1 MMEKLHISPSEI
13 DSMPYYEYEYTL
25 FYYNE
30 ILEERQEAEKKNSKD
45 YGDKYNVD
53 SMQKKSA
60 KSRYWAKNKTTIA
73 NLFASTFCST
83 TFKSIYSFFHPVVLH
98 CPCKSSDTWATP

>member
-53 SMQKKSA
+53 SMQKKAAKQQSSLARSA
-60 KSRYWAKNKTTIA
+60 GS
-73 NLFASTFCST
+73 
-83 TFKSIYSFFHPVVLH
+83 FKPPSMKAPSFRMPKLG
-98 CPCKSSDTWATP
+98 

>member
-53 SMQKKSA
+53 SMQKKASKQQSNLARSA
-60 KSRYWAKNKTTIA
+60 GS
-73 NLFASTFCST
+73 
-83 TFKSIYSFFHPVVLH
+83 FKAPSVKMPSFSMPKLG
-98 CPCKSSDTWATP
+98 